1 MSGCPEHR
9 ERLWLDVHDELD
21 PAEGQAWQDHLA
33 RCPGCREE
41 RERLVR
47 VLGLARKAM
56 PTPELSPERA
66 KALRE
71 AIVRGQEEERS
82 GPWWR
87 KLAGGSLPRPPR
99 PAWALVAAGLAIIT
113 VGFFMTGEN
122 RGPEPARTAL
132 ETGARGEVEQAQAKE
147 AEILANLEILEEM
160 DVLRKVVKA
169 VDQKD
174 VAI

>member
-1 MSGCPEHR
+1 M
-9 ERLWLDVHDELD
+9 DVHDELD

-56 PTPELSPERA
+56 PTPEQSPERA
-66 KALRE
+66 RALRE

-87 KLAGGSLPRPPR
+87 KVKGGGLSWPPR
-99 PAWALVAAGLAIIT
+99 PAWALVAAGLAIMAA
-113 VGFFMTGEN
+113 GYFMTGPD
-122 RGPEPARTAL
+122 RGREPARTAL
-132 ETGARGEVEQAQAKE
+132 ETGARGGPDRAKAKE

-160 DVLRKVVKA
+160 EVLRKVVKA